1 MRARQALALT
11 GAIVVAVGMAACSK
25 TTNDDGGKT
34 TNGGSAPP
42 QQVASGAIALDPKDS
57 MGPAEAVPGASAG
70 GTVYI
75 LRETEISHLDP
86 QRVYTFAGLITSQL
100 YARRLTTFKDDG
112 KGHVTLVGDLATTP
126 GTDVNK
132 DCKTWKFTIKDGVKF
147 EDGTAI
153 TSKSVAYG
161 IARSFDPD
169 LTGGPTYIQEWLANS
184 ADYDTKWDFKANK
197 TSLPPGLT
205 TPDDKTLQ
213 FQFDQP
219 HCDLPFAASL
229 PASAPV
235 PAAKDTGVNYDK
247 QPFSSGPYMIT
258 KNTVGTEIDFAKNQ
272 YWDAKTD
279 SVRHQYPDKYIWQF
293 GADYKTQT
301 NRIEADSGPDQTAI
315 SWNGPDPSQIQ
326 SVANDA
332 SLKDRIL
339 SGPTPDHWTLTI
351 NNKRVTDLSIR
362 QALNYAI
369 DRTGFIQAIG
379 GPNVAQPSTTLLP
392 PSTIGWQNYDAYP
405 AGPRGNIEK
414 AKQLLN
420 GRKPNLVLAVG
431 DASFDQ
437 QEGTQLKNNLEKA
450 GFKITLKT
458 DPEDSYLDDTKKSN
472 NPWDLYIGDWAADW
486 PSGAAIL
493 PILYDGR
500 KIKSGGSNNGTSYM
514 NDPAINAEFDRVL
527 NMPVD
532 QQGPEWA
539 KLDKELMEK
548 DAPVVPLY
556 VTVYFT
562 VMGSKL
568 GGIYIDSIWGNPGL
582 TNAYVK
588 K

>member
-1 MRARQALALT
+1 
-11 GAIVVAVGMAACSK
+11 MAACNK
-25 TTNDDGGKT
+25 TTNKDGGGK
-34 TNGGSAPP
+34 SSSSES
-42 QQVASGAIALDPKDS
+42 QQVASGSIATDPKDS
-57 MGPAEAVPGASAG
+57 MGPAAPVAGATPG
-70 GTVYI
+70 GTIHI
-75 LRETEISHLDP
+75 LRETQISHLDP
-86 QRVYTFAGLITSQL
+86 QRVYTFAGLLTSQL
-100 YARRLTTFKDDG
+100 YARRLTAFKDDG

-132 DCKTWKFTIKDGVKF
+132 DCKTWKFTLKDNIQF
-147 EDGTAI
+147 QDGSAI
-153 TSKSVAYG
+153 TSKDVAYG
-161 IARSFDPD
+161 IARSFDLD
-169 LTGGPTYIQEWLANS
+169 LTGGPTYLQEWLADS
-184 ADYDTKWDFKANK
+184 DQYDKVFDFKANK
-197 TSLPPGLT
+197 TGLPPGLT

-213 FQFDQP
+213 FSFKHP

-258 KNTVGTEIDFAKNQ
+258 KNTVGTEIDFAKNPH
-272 YWDAKTD
+272 WDANSD
-279 SVRHQYPDKYIWQF
+279 PIRHQYPDKYLWQF

-301 NRIEADSGPDQTAI
+301 NRIVADSGADQTAI

-326 SVANDA
+326 SVANNA

-351 NNKRVTDLSIR
+351 NNKRVPDLSVW

-379 GPNVAQPSTTLLP
+379 GPNVAQPVTTLMP

-405 AGPRGNIEK
+405 AGARGNPAK
-414 AKQLLN
+414 AKELLA
-420 GRKPNLVLAVG
+420 GKQPNLVLVVS
-431 DASFDQ
+431 DTSFGQ

-458 DPEDSYLDDTKKSN
+458 DADDSILDDTKKSN
-472 NPWDLYIGDWAADW
+472 NPWDLYLGDWAADW

-500 KIKSGGSNNGTSYM
+500 KIKSGGSNNGTSYL
-514 NDPAINAEFDRVL
+514 NDPSINSEFDRVL
-527 NMPVD
+527 DMPVE

-539 KLDKELMEK
+539 KLDQQLMQK

-562 VMGSKL
+562 VMGSKV
-568 GGIYIDSIWGNPGL
+568 GGIFIDSVWGNPGL

-588 K
+588 Q